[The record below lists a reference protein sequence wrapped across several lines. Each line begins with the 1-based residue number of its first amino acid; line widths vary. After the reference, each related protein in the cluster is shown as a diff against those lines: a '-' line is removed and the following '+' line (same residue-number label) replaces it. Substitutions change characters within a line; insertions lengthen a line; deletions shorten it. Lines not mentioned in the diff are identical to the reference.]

1 MMQVDLSNRFMNEDM
16 DKRFGIPIMD
26 NGEN

>member
-1 MMQVDLSNRFMNEDM
+1 MQVDLSNGFMNEDM
-16 DKRFGIPIMD
+16 DSRFGIPIMD